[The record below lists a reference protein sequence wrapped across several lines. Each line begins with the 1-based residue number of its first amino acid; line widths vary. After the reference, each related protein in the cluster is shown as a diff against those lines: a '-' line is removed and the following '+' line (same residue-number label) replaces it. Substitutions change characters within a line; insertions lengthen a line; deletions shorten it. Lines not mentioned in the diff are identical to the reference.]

1 MMRLFIRALQVAR
14 SFVEWLRYHLPRL
27 PFHEQLLV
35 LVAFV
40 LIGIRVVF
48 PVWHLW
54 DGYALY
60 LYPFRE
66 SATCLERRAHCEI
79 DRSRTA
85 GQALLIALVPI
96 AVIIARLKKEGKV

>member
-1 MMRLFIRALQVAR
+1 MRRLFIRALEVVKSVIR
-14 SFVEWLRYHLPRL
+14 WLRYHLPRL

-35 LVAFV
+35 LAAFV
-40 LIGIRVVF
+40 LIGIRVIF

-60 LYPFRE
+60 LYPLRE
-66 SATCLERRAHCEI
+66 SATCLERRAQCEI

-85 GQALLIALVPI
+85 GQALLIALIPV
-96 AVIIARLKKEGKV
+96 AIIITRLKKEGKV